1 MINECF
7 QDRESA
13 SKDMERRI
21 VAQLLSCMDE
31 LNGKQE
37 VEKPK
42 PDSTSANAKEDEE
55 EMMEIEKVRYSW
67 YS

>member
-1 MINECF
+1 
-7 QDRESA
+7 
-13 SKDMERRI
+13 MERRI

-42 PDSTSANAKEDEE
+42 PDSTSANVKEDED
-55 EMMEIEKVRYSW
+55 EMMEIEKVRKIF
-67 YS
+67 